1 MGDEEVQLGEG
12 PYEKMVTIMTSF
24 MVERNTVEPTIHD
37 GPVLFRELEKYS
49 LDSKPK
55 GGKPLLS
62 SLVSPLDQQKCRV
75 L

>member
-1 MGDEEVQLGEG
+1 
-12 PYEKMVTIMTSF
+12 
-24 MVERNTVEPTIHD
+24 MVERNTVEPTIQD
-37 GPVLFRELEKYS
+37 GPVLFRDLEKYS